1 MSVENVARKRR
12 VAILISGRGSN
23 MRALTVAAA
32 EEDFPAVIVAVIS
45 NRADAEG
52 LAFARTAGIPTHVI
66 SHKAFDSREAFDA
79 ALDALLQETGA
90 EIICLAGFMRLFS
103 AGFVAKWEGRMINIH
118 PALLPSFKGLHPH
131 SQALAAGV
139 RISGCTVHFV
149 VHETDAGPIIGQSAV
164 PVLADDTPDTLA
176 ARILR
181 EEHQL
186 YPMALR
192 MIATGDVKWDSG
204 RVIFSQKGARLLA
217 RLSAD

>member
-1 MSVENVARKRR
+1 MAFENVARKRR

-23 MRALTVAAA
+23 MRALTAAA
-32 EEDFPAVIVAVIS
+32 ADEGFPAVIVAVIS

-52 LAFARTAGIPTHVI
+52 LAFARASGIPTHVI

-79 ALDALLQETGA
+79 ALDELLLQTGA

-103 AGFVAKWEGRMINIH
+103 AGFITKWEGRLINIH
-118 PALLPSFKGLHPH
+118 PALLPSFKGLNPQ

-149 VHETDAGPIIGQSAV
+149 VLEMDSGPIIGQSAV
-164 PVLADDTPDTLA
+164 PVLADDTPETLG

-186 YPMALR
+186 YPTALR
-192 MIATGDVKWDSG
+192 MLATGDVKWDSG
-204 RVIFSQKGARLLA
+204 RVAFTQKGARLLA